1 MFDSKANGSNGFREP
16 YTYIVYRAISE
27 PRDAA
32 MLFFLVFFCFLFYL
46 FVSAL
51 CRLIKMNAIDIV
63 KYTYK
68 SHPTHIAIH

>member
-32 MLFFLVFFCFLFYL
+32 TLFFFLFSLL
-46 FVSAL
+46 FV
-51 CRLIKMNAIDIV
+51 RFGFVQID
-63 KYTYK
+63 KDER
-68 SHPTHIAIH
+68 HWHR